1 MDLGAFELFIE
12 VDWKAV
18 DIETKEKYA
27 AKIVCSYL
35 LRKMQVRLAS
45 FWITNPKSTNLFK
58 EKVTIILVGIPSMK
72 FYGEEGEY
80 RVMII
85 ELLGPSLDDLQ
96 FYCKGKFSLKTV
108 LIIADQLV
116 I

>member
-1 MDLGAFELFIE
+1 
-12 VDWKAV
+12 
-18 DIETKEKYA
+18 
-27 AKIVCSYL
+27 
-35 LRKMQVRLAS
+35 
-45 FWITNPKSTNLFK
+45 
-58 EKVTIILVGIPSMK
+58 MK